1 MISSDQIKESIEALL
16 PCEWIQVEGEDG
28 RHFNAVIV
36 SAQFVGKTM
45 VQQHQLVYRSLCERM
60 KNDIHALSMKTF
72 TPEQWA
78 NAQLG
83 KQ

>member
-1 MISSDQIKESIEALL
+1 MALTQEKRR
-16 PCEWIQVEGEDG
+16 CSVQAEGEDG

-45 VQQHQLVYRSLCERM
+45 IQQHQLVYRALHERM
-60 KNDIHALSMKTF
+60 KDDIHALSMKTF

-83 KQ
+83 K